1 MRRGDIG
8 YQEGVEYEW
17 LSPKDARFL
26 AQSIQRI
33 ARNEAKK
40 AVAEQQGSTRAYAW
54 TLSDPN
60 SDPPPDDPPA
70 FSIEVK
76 CRPLELILAC
86 KTAPTSSF
94 IVNLQRSI
102 DNGATY
108 EPLLSTPAAILS
120 GQKTGF
126 GGVFLWEIPYV
137 RTLVSPGTP
146 NAYPAQLW
154 VGDLIDITFSGGADI
169 RSVTMQLRTE
179 RVNEKTRKQ
188 RRRRLYGP

>member
-1 MRRGDIG
+1 MRRGPIG
-8 YQEGVEYEW
+8 YEEGREYEW
-17 LSPKDARFL
+17 LSPRDARWL
-26 AQSIQRI
+26 AESIQRI

-54 TLSDPN
+54 TIGDMASAG
-60 SDPPPDDPPA
+60 DPPA

-86 KTAPTSSF
+86 KTAPSSSF

-108 EPLLSTPAAILS
+108 EPMLSTPASILS

-126 GGVFLWEIPYV
+126 GGVFLWEIPVV

-146 NAYPAQLW
+146 DAYPAQLW
-154 VGDLIDITFSGGADI
+154 VGDLIDITLSGGTGIA
-169 RSVTMQLRTE
+169 SVTIQLRTE
-179 RVNEKTRKQ
+179 RVNETTRKQ

>member
-54 TLSDPN
+54 TIGDPN
-60 SDPPPDDPPA
+60 ATPLEDPPA

-76 CRPLELILAC
+76 CRPLELILTC
-86 KTAPTSSF
+86 KTAPTTAF
-94 IVNLQRSI
+94 VVNLTRSI
-102 DNGATY
+102 NNGATY
-108 EPLLSTPAAILS
+108 EPMLATPASILS

-126 GGVFLWEIPYV
+126 GGVFLWEIPFV

-154 VGDLIDITFSGGADI
+154 VGDLIDITFSGGTTM
-169 RSVTMQLRTE
+169 RSVAIQLRTE